1 MRSRRWVASSI
12 LYLILIIVFCV
23 YAIPIWYIVST
34 SFKLGRDAFAI
45 PPIVFFKPT
54 LFNYFDAFQGRGMG
68 HNFINS
74 LIVAVCS
81 SLLSLVLGTP
91 AAYAMSRFKFKSKEN
106 IFFWFLSTRMA
117 PAILAGLPVYI
128 ISKQLGFY
136 DSRTLLVFMYTLINL
151 AWVVWMMRSFFDD
164 IPVSIDEA
172 CMVDGCSRLGALF
185 RVVLPLAMPGLVAAA
200 IFCLIMSWNEYFFAL
215 ILTSVN
221 AQTLPAAI
229 TSFLTIYGLLWG
241 QMAAAGT
248 VIAIPIMIFVFFAQK
263 HIVRGLTMGAVKS

>member
-1 MRSRRWVASSI
+1 MRRKKLVARII

-23 YAIPIWYIVST
+23 YVTPTWYIIST
-34 SFKLGRDAFAI
+34 SFKLGKEAFAV
-45 PPIVFFKPT
+45 PPKVFFKPT
-54 LFNYFDAFQGRGMG
+54 LFNYIDAFQGRGMG
-68 HNFINS
+68 LNFINS

-91 AAYAMSRFKFKSKEN
+91 AAYAMSRFKFKAKEN

-117 PAILAGLPVYI
+117 PVILAGLPAYI
-128 ISKQLGFY
+128 LSKQFGFY

-164 IPVSIDEA
+164 IPPSIDEA
-172 CMVDGCSRLGALF
+172 CMVDGCSRLGAMF
-185 RVVLPLAMPGLVAAA
+185 RVVLPLSMPGLVASS
-200 IFCLIMSWNEYFFAL
+200 IFCLIMSWNEYFFAM
-215 ILTSVN
+215 ILTSVK

-229 TSFLTIYGLLWG
+229 SSFLTIYGLLWG

-248 VIAIPIMIFVFFAQK
+248 VIAIPILIFVFFAQK
-263 HIVRGLTMGAVKS
+263 HIIRGLTMGAVKS